1 MAYYVIVGHP
11 VREKMTIEVE
21 EYPGKK
27 FNISIDKRKNEG
39 KNEDPYVFT
48 ENFLYSFCH
57 AYEAITKKIRNKVK
71 ANESVYFIFV
81 ARIKNKSK
89 IFEIDTIIK
98 ANEIVEWP
106 EKGNRY
112 EKNLSFLKDD
122 NVRKHHLPAII
133 DGNLQEYNRKNLYT
147 CIGDEDKSFLPM
159 IENSEDEYIPYR
171 FSKELSEKIEP
182 MLTRGREDPKGF
194 YVVKDTSNG
203 ISEDDLDEVYGEIE
217 RLLNS
222 TDTDCIRLK
231 GTMLKDKRDYKVN
244 E

>member
-1 MAYYVIVGHP
+1 MAHYVIVGHP
-11 VREKMTIEVE
+11 VREKMTIEVKE
-21 EYPGKK
+21 HPGKK

-81 ARIKNKSK
+81 ARINNSSE

-98 ANEIVEWP
+98 AKEIIEWP
-106 EKGNRY
+106 EKGNRNEENLY
-112 EKNLSFLKDD
+112 FLEKNAKE
-122 NVRKHHLPAII
+122 NHLPTII
-133 DGNLQEYNRKNLYT
+133 DGNLQEHNRNNLYT
-147 CIGDEDKSFLPM
+147 CIGDENESFLPM
-159 IENSEDEYIPYR
+159 IKNSEDEYISYR
-171 FSKELSEKIEP
+171 FSMKLSKKIYK
-182 MLTRGREDPKGF
+182 MLARGRKEHKGF

-203 ISEDDLDEVYGEIE
+203 ICINDLKEVYGEIE

-222 TDTDCIRLK
+222 TDKDCIRLK
-231 GTMLKDKRDYKVN
+231 GMMLKDKRDYKVN

>member
-1 MAYYVIVGHP
+1 MTHYVIIGHP
-11 VREKMTIEVE
+11 VREKMTIEVKE
-21 EYPGKK
+21 HPGKK
-27 FNISIDKRKNEG
+27 FNISIDKRKKEG

-81 ARIKNKSK
+81 AKIENKSK

-98 ANEIVEWP
+98 AKEIVEWP
-106 EKGNRY
+106 EKGNRN
-112 EKNLSFLKDD
+112 EENLSFIGDD
-122 NVRKHHLPAII
+122 NIKKYHLPAII
-133 DGNLQEYNRKNLYT
+133 DGNLQEHDRKSLYT
-147 CIGDEDKSFLPM
+147 CIGDENESFLPM
-159 IENSEDEYIPYR
+159 IKNSEDEYIPYR
-171 FSKELSEKIEP
+171 FSMNLYKKIYKI
-182 MLTRGREDPKGF
+182 LTRGRKEHKGF

-203 ISEDDLDEVYGEIE
+203 ICINDLKEVYGEIE

-222 TDTDCIRLK
+222 TDKDCIRLK